1 MIHYIFQII
10 AFQLLFL
17 IVYDLFLKKETF
29 FTWNRIYLIGT
40 TILSVV
46 LPLVKLEFIKKSIPT
61 EYILQLPA
69 VIIGESNSQNGL
81 NTIGSIPV
89 PDLIWQLWLLGVG
102 ISSIIFAYKY
112 YQIRKLKKK
121 GSKEFMGEIVVITLK
136 DTDAAFSFFN
146 TIFLG
151 DMLSEN
157 QKATIVLHEKTHVE
171 QYHSIDLLLFEIF
184 RIIFWFNP
192 LIYVFQNR
200 MVILQEYIA
209 DAYVAKNKNKK
220 EYYLDLLSQVFNTH
234 NSSFINPFFNH
245 SLIKKRIIMLQK
257 SKSKK
262 SGLLKYLL
270 ILPIVS
276 VLLIYTSCAQETNK
290 EEVKSLDQIEVKSL
304 DNIDESNSQK
314 SIPFA
319 IIDKVPTYPGCTGDN
334 ESLKSCMSQKI
345 GKFVGEEFN
354 MKVSKESGISG
365 KQRIIVQFKIDKTGS
380 VIGIR
385 AKAEHTELENE
396 AIRVVSNLPQMLPGE
411 HGGKVVA
418 VQYSLPIVFEVKE

>member
-1 MIHYIFQII
+1 
-10 AFQLLFL
+10 
-17 IVYDLFLKKETF
+17 
-29 FTWNRIYLIGT
+29 
-40 TILSVV
+40 
-46 LPLVKLEFIKKSIPT
+46 
-61 EYILQLPA
+61 
-69 VIIGESNSQNGL
+69 
-81 NTIGSIPV
+81 
-89 PDLIWQLWLLGVG
+89 
-102 ISSIIFAYKY
+102 
-112 YQIRKLKKK
+112 
-121 GSKEFMGEIVVITLK
+121 
-136 DTDAAFSFFN
+136 
-146 TIFLG
+146 
-151 DMLSEN
+151 
-157 QKATIVLHEKTHVE
+157 
-171 QYHSIDLLLFEIF
+171 
-184 RIIFWFNP
+184 
-192 LIYVFQNR
+192 
-200 MVILQEYIA
+200 
-209 DAYVAKNKNKK
+209 
-220 EYYLDLLSQVFNTH
+220 
-234 NSSFINPFFNH
+234 
-245 SLIKKRIIMLQK
+245 MLQK